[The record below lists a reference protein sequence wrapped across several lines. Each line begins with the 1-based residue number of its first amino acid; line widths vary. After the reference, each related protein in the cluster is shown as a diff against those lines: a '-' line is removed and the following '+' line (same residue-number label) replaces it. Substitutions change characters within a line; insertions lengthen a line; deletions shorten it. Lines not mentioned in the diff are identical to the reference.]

1 MSPKTGGATGG
12 LSGTATEPPEKT
24 KLVTLL
30 FVVGG
35 VGSALAG
42 VLLFAL
48 SSWLGSVGLG
58 FLAGLGGVFGAALL
72 AGAGVSFVVAYG
84 LWKVQV
90 WGWYAAVVLLSL
102 GVLNGLRSLLQ
113 GAGVPLFTLVV
124 GVGGL
129 WALWDEQDVF
139 GLDHELPV

>member
-1 MSPKTGGATGG
+1 MSRGTSSATGG

-30 FVVGG
+30 FVIGG
-35 VGSALAG
+35 VASAVGG
-42 VLLFAL
+42 VLLFVL
-48 SSWLGSVGLG
+48 SSWLSTVGLG
-58 FLAGLGGVFGAALL
+58 FLAGLGSVFGVVLL
-72 AGAGVSFVVAYG
+72 VGAGVSFVVAYG
-84 LWKVQV
+84 LWNVQT

-102 GVLNGLRSLLQ
+102 GVLDGLRTLLQ
-113 GAGVPLFTLVV
+113 GGGVPLFTLAV